1 MNASAHRCGG
11 TPIITGEDIIVRYHR
26 RTVVDVPRFQLCDG
40 ETHAILGPSGSGKS
54 TLLRVLGLLERPT
67 RGRITLDGRPVTAG
81 DKDARMMMAAV
92 FQNPYLFKGTV
103 SENVAYGL
111 RLRGVPKSERDDR
124 VAAVLERVGLGG
136 TQRQSA
142 LRLSGGE
149 AQRVALARALVLE
162 PRILLLDEPL
172 SYLDPLI
179 KRRLV
184 QDFSRI
190 LSADGV
196 TALYVTHDQDEA
208 MVVADRVSIVN
219 DGAVIRTGGV
229 DEVMT
234 LPTSPWVADFIGMD
248 AALSGTILES
258 VEGIAEVLVGEERV
272 FARTD
277 LPPGTDVLVG
287 IRPEDVMLFEAWAET
302 PVSSARNQLLMRV
315 ESIEHM
321 GSTDRVSLH
330 SNGMRIASSISR
342 ASSRELDL
350 TVGAEVRAFF
360 KATSVWVQSAAGVP
374 SGV

>member
-1 MNASAHRCGG
+1 MSGKAHHCG
-11 TPIITGEDIIVRYHR
+11 TPIITGEDLVVRYHR
-26 RTVVDVPRFQLCDG
+26 RTVVEVPHFDLCDG

-67 RGRITLDGRPVTAG
+67 KGRITLDGRSVKAG
-81 DKDARMMMAAV
+81 DKRARMMMAAV

-103 SENVAYGL
+103 AENVGYGL
-111 RLRGVPKSERDDR
+111 KLRGVSKSERDDR
-124 VAAVLERVGLGG
+124 VAAALERVGLGG
-136 TQRQSA
+136 TQKASA

-184 QDFSRI
+184 QDFSQI
-190 LSADGV
+190 LSSDGV

-208 MVVADRVSIVN
+208 MVVADRVSIIN
-219 DGAVIRTGGV
+219 EGTVIRSGDV

-234 LPTSPWVADFIGMD
+234 LPTSPWIADFIGMD
-248 AALSGTILES
+248 AALSGTIIDS
-258 VEGIAEVLVGEERV
+258 VEGIAEVLVADERV

-277 LPPGTDVLVG
+277 LPPGASVLVG
-287 IRPEDVMLFEAWAET
+287 IRPEDVMLFEARAET
-302 PVSSARNQLLMRV
+302 PVSSARNHLLMRV

-321 GSTDRVSLH
+321 GSTDRVSLY

-342 ASSRELDL
+342 AASRELGL
-350 TVGAEVRAFF
+350 TAGAEVRAFF
-360 KATSVWVQSAAGVP
+360 KATSVRVRSATGVP